1 MRGVGREEQHV
12 TDSAAHPYSRRQR
25 IAAGVR
31 RRRASR
37 AA

>member
-1 MRGVGREEQHV
+1 MRGAGREEQHV
-12 TDSAAHPYSRRQR
+12 TDSAARPYSRRQR

-31 RRRASR
+31 RRRVSR